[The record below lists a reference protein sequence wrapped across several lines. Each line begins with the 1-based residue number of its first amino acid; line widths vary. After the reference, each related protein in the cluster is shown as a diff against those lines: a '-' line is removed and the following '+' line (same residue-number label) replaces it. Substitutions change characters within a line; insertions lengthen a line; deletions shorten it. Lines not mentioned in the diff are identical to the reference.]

1 MAMVDAVD
9 STRLLS
15 TGLGGTFFRAT
26 RYSSRLCIWHNFSRV
41 VEGRNMFVDVV
52 AVGRRDDSTPYEMI
66 LAMIV
71 CNLLMYAVVTPILG
85 GGGTITTR
93 KTKKD

>member
-1 MAMVDAVD
+1 
-9 STRLLS
+9 
-15 TGLGGTFFRAT
+15 
-26 RYSSRLCIWHNFSRV
+26 
-41 VEGRNMFVDVV
+41 MFVDVV

-71 CNLLMYAVVTPILG
+71 CNLLLYAVVTPILG

-93 KTKKD
+93 KTKKDWKCWFLKLGDGFFKKYPQW